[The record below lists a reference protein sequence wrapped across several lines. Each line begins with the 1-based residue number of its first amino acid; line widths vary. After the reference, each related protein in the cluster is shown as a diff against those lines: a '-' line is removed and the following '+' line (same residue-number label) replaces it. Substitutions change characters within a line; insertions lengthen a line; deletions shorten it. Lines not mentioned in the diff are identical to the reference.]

1 MQITLFPF
9 RSLPFFI
16 PEASDVNTPPKLGAP
31 LHSRKMGDPFPAV
44 AALYSSLPYLP
55 FFASQLFNIPKS
67 ISPDAI
73 MGSHS
78 VGPVVGITFTTVG
91 RCLLNTVAIPLPK
104 LFNRVPTGCVAR
116 LITFGSTTFGC
127 ASFVVCACPSFHPP
141 KRGKSIH
148 PINKDKTTIVMLF
161 LIFPT
166 SLIKFVYA
174 IWPPLEHA
182 HTACIMNGWSFV
194 S

>member
-1 MQITLFPF
+1 MQTTLFPF

-31 LHSRKMGDPFPAV
+31 LHSRRMGDPFPAV

-67 ISPDAI
+67 TSPDVI

-104 LFNRVPTGCVAR
+104 LFNRVPTGWVAR
-116 LITFGSTTFGC
+116 LRSLGKGAFGFSD
-127 ASFVVCACPSFHPP
+127 FVV
-141 KRGKSIH
+141 
-148 PINKDKTTIVMLF
+148 
-161 LIFPT
+161 
-166 SLIKFVYA
+166 
-174 IWPPLEHA
+174 W
-182 HTACIMNGWSFV
+182 
-194 S
+194 